1 MISMQHFMQCHTFDH
16 ISFIKYFSLEVELVN
31 RQYFWHLEN
40 PCLGISINYAYK
52 FHDIIRPQIF
62 RLSCVIIPKFVCW
75 YTAVIV
81 AVILAASHFQG
92 KTVHCTTKIRGY
104 RAGQGGQ
111 SIGGLGKIP
120 RMQISDVVI
129 FAEPGFIV
137 FF

>member
-1 MISMQHFMQCHTFDH
+1 M
-16 ISFIKYFSLEVELVN
+16 
-31 RQYFWHLEN
+31 
-40 PCLGISINYAYK
+40 
-52 FHDIIRPQIF
+52 
-62 RLSCVIIPKFVCW
+62 CW

-81 AVILAASHFQG
+81 AVILAASPSPSQG
-92 KTVHCTTKIRGY
+92 KIVHCTSTKIRGY

-137 FF
+137 IF